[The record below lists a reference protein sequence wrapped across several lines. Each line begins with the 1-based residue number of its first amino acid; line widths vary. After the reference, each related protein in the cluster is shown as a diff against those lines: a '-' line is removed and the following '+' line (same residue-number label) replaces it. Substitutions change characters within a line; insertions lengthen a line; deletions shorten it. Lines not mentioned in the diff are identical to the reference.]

1 MAIGKRRG
9 GRPVDLILTEQ
20 QGNIG
25 IITLNND
32 QKRNALSRDLIHE
45 LIQALNG
52 LIHHKVRVVILRAN
66 KGAKVWSAGFDIT
79 DLPQPGRDPLA
90 YYDPLEQAIRAIQ
103 RCPAP
108 VIAMMEGSVWGGAC
122 ELAFVCD
129 LLIGTSCTTFAITPA
144 KIGIPY
150 NPVGIL
156 HVLNVLGMAVAK
168 EMFFTAQPLSA
179 ERAVSLGILNHL
191 VPAEE
196 LEAFSL
202 KLAGQI
208 AANSPTSISVIKEQL
223 RILGNALPLS
233 PETFERIQGLRRLV
247 YDSQDY
253 LEGQKAFLEKRKPEF
268 KGE

>member
-1 MAIGKRRG
+1 MSVIAPREESQVEFI
-9 GRPVDLILTEQ
+9 VTERKE
-20 QGNIG
+20 NIG
-25 IITLNND
+25 SITLNHD
-32 QKRNALSRDLIHE
+32 RKRNALSKALIHE

-66 KGAKVWSAGFDIT
+66 PGAKVWSAGFDIT
-79 DLPQPGRDPLA
+79 DLPQPGRDPLS
-90 YYDPLEQAIRAIQ
+90 YYDPLEKAIRAIQ

-108 VIAMMEGSVWGGAC
+108 VLAMMEGSVWGGAC
-122 ELAFVCD
+122 ELALVCD
-129 LLIGTSCTTFAITPA
+129 LLIGTPNTTFAITPA
-144 KIGIPY
+144 RIGIPY

-156 HVLNVLGMAVAK
+156 HVLNVLGLAVAK

-179 ERAVSLGILNHL
+179 ERAEKLGILNHL
-191 VPAEE
+191 VPAAE
-196 LEAFSL
+196 LEAFTL
-202 KLAGQI
+202 ELAAQI

-223 RILGNALPLS
+223 RILANALPLS

-247 YDSQDY
+247 YDSHDY

>member
-1 MAIGKRRG
+1 MEF
-9 GRPVDLILTEQ
+9 ILTEQ
-20 QGNIG
+20 QDNIG

-32 QKRNALSRDLIHE
+32 RKRNALGRALISE
-45 LIQALNG
+45 LIRALNEM
-52 LIHHKVRVVILRAN
+52 IHQRLRVVIIRAN
-66 KGAKVWSAGFDIT
+66 PGAKVWSAGFDIT
-79 DLPQPGRDPLA
+79 DLPQPGRDPLS
-90 YYDPLEQAIRAIQ
+90 YFDPLEQAIRAIQ

-122 ELAFVCD
+122 ELALVCD
-129 LLIGTSCTTFAITPA
+129 LLIGTPGATFAITPA

-150 NPVGIL
+150 NPSGIL

-179 ERAVSLGILNHL
+179 ERAESLGILNHL
-191 VPAEE
+191 VPPEE
-196 LEAFSL
+196 LEAFTL

-208 AANSPTSISVIKEQL
+208 AANSPTSISVMKEQL

-253 LEGQKAFLEKRKPEF
+253 LEGQKAFLEKRKPVF
-268 KGE
+268 RGE

>member
-1 MAIGKRRG
+1 
-9 GRPVDLILTEQ
+9 VEFILSERHD
-20 QGNIG
+20 NIG

-32 QKRNALSRDLIHE
+32 QKRNALGKSLIHE

-52 LIHHKVRVVILRAN
+52 LIHHKVRVVVLRAN
-66 KGAKVWSAGFDIT
+66 PGAKVWSAGFDIT

-129 LLIGTSCTTFAITPA
+129 LLIGTPNTTFAITPA

-150 NPVGIL
+150 NPTGIL
-156 HVLNVLGMAVAK
+156 HVLNVLGMATAK
-168 EMFFTAQPLSA
+168 EMFFTGQPLSA
-179 ERAVSLGILNHL
+179 ERAVNMGVLNHV

-196 LEAFSL
+196 LEAFTF

-208 AANSPTSISVIKEQL
+208 TANSPTSIAVIKEQL

-233 PETFERIQGLRRLV
+233 PETFERIQALRRHV

-253 LEGQKAFLEKRKPEF
+253 QEGQKAFLEKRKPVF